1 MSDRYVRV
9 TVDQDLFSMIAMIA
23 DRLGNIDKNLERI
36 ASALDKQTEEE
47 DIMNRVMSM
56 WIDKL
61 KEMAGEQPES
71 DEEEKA

>member
-9 TVDQDLFSMIAMIA
+9 TVDQDLFSMIVMIA
-23 DRLGNIDKNLERI
+23 DRLDNINKNLERI
-36 ASALDKQTEEE
+36 AFALDKQAEEE

-56 WIDKL
+56 WMDKV

>member
-1 MSDRYVRV
+1 MSDMYVRV

-23 DRLGNIDKNLERI
+23 DRLDNINKNLERI
-36 ASALDKQTEEE
+36 AVALDKQAEEE

-56 WIDKL
+56 WIDKV
-61 KEMAGEQPES
+61 KEMAGEQSES

>member
-23 DRLGNIDKNLERI
+23 DRLDNINKNLERI

-47 DIMNRVMSM
+47 
-56 WIDKL
+56 
-61 KEMAGEQPES
+61 
-71 DEEEKA
+71 KA

>member
-1 MSDRYVRV
+1 MSEDYK
-9 TVDQDLFSMIAMIA
+9 LLNKLEEINYKLGLIA
-23 DRLGNIDKNLERI
+23 DALGRI
-36 ASALDKQTEEE
+36 AFALDKQAEEE

-56 WIDKL
+56 WIDKV